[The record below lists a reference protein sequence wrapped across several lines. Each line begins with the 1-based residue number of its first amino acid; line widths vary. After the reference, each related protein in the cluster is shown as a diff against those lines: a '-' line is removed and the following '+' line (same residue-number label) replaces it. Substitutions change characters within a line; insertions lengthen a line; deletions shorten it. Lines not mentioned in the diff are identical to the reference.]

1 MLKKINFSVF
11 VSLST
16 TVFSQTQI
24 KVLDAENKTNVPYAK
39 IILKGKD
46 YYKNTE
52 QNGDV
57 TLEKDE
63 EIDHIESF
71 GYENYSV
78 SKKIIFIFS
87 NQNSKI

>member
-57 TLEKDE
+57 TLEKMKKLITLNRLDMKT
-63 EIDHIESF
+63 ILF
-71 GYENYSV
+71 P
-78 SKKIIFIFS
+78 KKIIFIFS